1 MPFQPPPLLGS
12 LTIQSPSQ
20 TPKVVY
26 VSPSTCHDIGLFKDL
41 LREYRRIDDTITMRL
56 NRSNA
61 QFRDMDRS
69 GIIPVGNTQNSAC
82 EYVWKELLENWKRR
96 TEIVEYCVNIVDQS
110 MNEKRK
116 TLEAQQGDARAQR
129 KMQAELFA
137 EEVKR
142 NHVHNELSVEAIVR
156 KRSLDAFRTR
166 CRFYIPSLADA
177 GAEKWW
183 KAAPPQEAP

>member
-26 VSPSTCHDIGLFKDL
+26 VSPSTCHDIGLFKGALRLFICFAYCRSLSEDL

-82 EYVWKELLENWKRR
+82 EYVWKELL
-96 TEIVEYCVNIVDQS
+96 
-110 MNEKRK
+110 
-116 TLEAQQGDARAQR
+116 G
-129 KMQAELFA
+129 
-137 EEVKR
+137 
-142 NHVHNELSVEAIVR
+142 AIFI
-156 KRSLDAFRTR
+156 D
-166 CRFYIPSLADA
+166 
-177 GAEKWW
+177 
-183 KAAPPQEAP
+183 